1 MDVDFLSNEDGT
13 VYAINSHIDNLSLAV
28 GILCLM
34 PGVQAITRMTDE
46 HHSIVVEIPS
56 ELRSSHER
64 VKAFNATLTILDHE
78 QIQLPA

>member
-1 MDVDFLSNEDGT
+1 MQSDFLSNEDGT
-13 VYAINSHIDNLSLAV
+13 CYAINNHIDHSSIEV

-34 PGVQAITRMTDE
+34 PGVGDVTRISDD
-46 HHSIVVEIPS
+46 HHSILVDIPS